1 MYVSLRSRTFGT
13 SVWACTNVTPR
24 RTLNRQKR
32 CHDAVQRGPTP
43 LLLQYVVGDLNA
55 LRQDLHGELAFPEP
69 DHDFIGD
76 EYVLTACQVALRSC
90 RCAGAVLP
98 LSPCT
103 TVP

>member
-1 MYVSLRSRTFGT
+1 MGVHQRYPETHAKSPKTL
-13 SVWACTNVTPR
+13 PR
-24 RTLNRQKR
+24 RRAER
-32 CHDAVQRGPTP
+32 ADAAFV
-43 LLLQYVVGDLNA
+43 QYVVGDLNA